1 MTDPS
6 LTLPRPLL
14 RRRPSRPL
22 LALLAA
28 IIAVL
33 AVTAA
38 PTARA
43 DALGISPPGANDWD
57 CVPSAEHPEPVVLV
71 NGTFETMAKNW
82 WTLAPVLAD
91 AGYCVYAFDY
101 GVTHVVPATGPVRD
115 SATEL
120 GDFVDRVLEAT
131 DAQKVDL
138 VGHSQG
144 GMMPRWYI
152 GFQGGAEKVD
162 DLVGIAPSSHGTQ
175 GLIVRDD
182 DGEGTAL
189 AHADQGVA
197 YKTCAACIDQQAG
210 SAFMQELASIPD
222 TVPGVDYTVIS
233 TTHDE
238 IVTPYTSQALDGP
251 EDQVTNLVLQDLC
264 PRDPFAHDQS
274 PNDPVVHQI
283 VLDALDHDGPAS
295 KDVSPTC

>member
-38 PTARA
+38 PTTRA

-101 GVTHVVPATGPVRD
+101 GVTRVVPATGPVRD

-120 GDFVDRVLEAT
+120 GTFVDRVLGAT
-131 DAQKVDL
+131 GAQEVDL

-152 GFQGGAEKVD
+152 GFQGGAAKVD
-162 DLVGIAPSSHGTQ
+162 DLVGIAPSSHGTR

-182 DGEGTAL
+182 DGEGSAL

-197 YKTCAACIDQQAG
+197 YRTCAACIDQQAG

-233 TTHDE
+233 TEHDE